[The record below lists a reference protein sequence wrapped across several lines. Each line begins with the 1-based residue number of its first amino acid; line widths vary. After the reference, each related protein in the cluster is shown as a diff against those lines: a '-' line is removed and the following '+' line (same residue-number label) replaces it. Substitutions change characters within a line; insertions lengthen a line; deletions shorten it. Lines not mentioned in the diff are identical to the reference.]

1 MSLLLDRTPALTPAL
16 NMPRGR
22 GLRVCHLGKFYPPAS
37 GGMESHL
44 QTLARAQAALGAEV
58 RVLCVN
64 HRDHDGRDVT
74 WQTFT
79 STPTVEDQDG
89 NVQLTRVGRRA
100 TLARLEL
107 CVELPWLLSSLQRSG
122 RADVLHLHVP
132 NPTMLLPLA
141 ALPHQRI
148 PLVITYHSDVVLQRR
163 LAHLVRPFEH
173 RVFRRAAAVLA
184 TSPAYAGGSEM
195 LQAYD
200 DRSGVLPFGIDLTPY
215 QQPSLEALAEARRL
229 RDEHGEPLWLAVGRL
244 VYYKGLHNA
253 IEALRQVA
261 GKLLIVGE
269 GPLGESLRGA
279 ARRAGVADR
288 VCWVGRLS
296 EPALVG
302 AYHAATALWFP
313 SNARSEA
320 FGLVQVEAMA
330 SGCPVINTT
339 IPHSGVSWV
348 SRHEET
354 GLTVPPDEPAALAA
368 AANRLLAEPGLHS
381 RLQTAARRRAAEE
394 FDGRLMAARSLEL
407 YHRVAGASGFAGRR
421 RHMGRPI
428 TSHWSHLSPEE
439 SSLRAGSFS

>member
-1 MSLLLDRTPALTPAL
+1 MSPLLDRAPGAAPAADAAP
-16 NMPRGR
+16 GR
-22 GLRVCHLGKFYPPAS
+22 GLRICHLGKFYPPAS

-58 RVLCVN
+58 RVFCVN
-64 HRDHDGRDVT
+64 HRDRAGRDVT
-74 WQTFT
+74 WRTFAAT
-79 STPTVEDQDG
+79 ATVEERDG
-89 NVQLTRVGRRA
+89 DVRVTRVGRRA
-100 TLARLEL
+100 AVARLEL
-107 CVELPWLLSSLQRSG
+107 CPELPWLLAALQRGG

-141 ALPHQRI
+141 ALRQRV

-163 LAHLVRPFEH
+163 LARLVRPFEH
-173 RVFRRAAAVLA
+173 RVFRRAAAILA

-195 LQAYD
+195 LRAYG
-200 DRSGVLPFGIDLTPY
+200 DRGGVLPFGIDLAPY
-215 QQPSLEALAEARRL
+215 QRPSAEALAEARRL

-253 IEALRQVA
+253 VAALRQVA
-261 GKLLIVGE
+261 GRLLVVGE
-269 GPLGESLRGA
+269 GPLGGELRA
-279 ARRAGVADR
+279 AAERAGVAGR
-288 VCWVGRLS
+288 VYWVGRLS

-330 SGCPVINTT
+330 SGCPVINTA
-339 IPHSGVSWV
+339 IPHSGVPWV

-368 AANRLLAEPGLHS
+368 AANRLLEEPGLRR
-381 RLQTAARRRAAEE
+381 RLQEEARARAARE
-394 FDGRLMAARSLEL
+394 FDARLMAARSLEV
-407 YHRVAGASGFAGRR
+407 YRRVRVAAAAAHAPLAGP
-421 RHMGRPI
+421 HAP
-428 TSHWSHLSPEE
+428 
-439 SSLRAGSFS
+439 LRLAGGLGVS